1 MSCAYR
7 WRRPHDRPAWEA
19 FVQAHGDDAGY
30 HAWDWQRVF
39 EDAFGH
45 EPVYLIARR
54 EDAVAGV
61 LPARADQEPAVR
73 QHTDVTAVPELR
85 RRDGG

>member
-1 MSCAYR
+1 MPNELRVSVAGSA
-7 WRRPHDRPAWEA
+7 DRPAWEA

-45 EPVYLIARR
+45 EPAQSQFLGRSVPSVRAR
-54 EDAVAGV
+54 DS
-61 LPARADQEPAVR
+61 PASLEP
-73 QHTDVTAVPELR
+73 
-85 RRDGG
+85 